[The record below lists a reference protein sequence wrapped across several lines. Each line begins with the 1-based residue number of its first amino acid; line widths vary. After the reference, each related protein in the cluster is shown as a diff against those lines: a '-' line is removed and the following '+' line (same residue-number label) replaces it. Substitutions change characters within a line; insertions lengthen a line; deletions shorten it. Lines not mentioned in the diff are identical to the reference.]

1 MNKGSNFCSDSMT
14 RIIPESDS
22 LFQREAFSQ
31 NLVRRLG
38 IKAWESECSK
48 KDVIFKA
55 IICAVSIT
63 MHTAMNSDSRW
74 LDQGA
79 RDPQGSAVERP
90 ANSPGRW
97 PARQTFSQHFK
108 FSTTSG
114 HVSFD
119 KNLPP
124 SPQITEVFL
133 YILPQS
139 RKHNPGMM
147 KLGHSIIPGT
157 VPVGTL
163 LYHGRGDNELP
174 TVPEWTAIDP
184 EHSFPFCGVW
194 DGSNTDSGC
203 WQLTM
208 VATRPL
214 NFLYFDGS
222 SAANIRDA
230 GTLEA
235 QDLLVWGKFDP
246 ERWVDER
253 ERVNDLCAWGKDFG
267 IDGYLR
273 MEMDFEIMLC
283 DFSQVVELV
292 SADNLASWWTNPT
305 TLSLL
310 CPTSRSTPNFH
321 PPASSDSLDPLD
333 DDPSFPAGDIF
344 RFETVRAGSWRN
356 HYPGETR
363 IILDLTGAASAR
375 ALTHGPNAGS
385 GVEWRSLYRVVLE
398 RYFERL
404 ELMEYLLNTTTADN
418 INERARHI
426 QTQLRVMLTPYILY
440 TSRPTPRGISHTAHI
455 HANTDLQSRLT
466 SSERLLLR
474 TLDETNREICRV
486 VVRMWVAGVHA
497 GLDALIPLEDN
508 QTVAAPPLVVQEWRL
523 EAGALMKWLDW
534 GVWVKCRPE
543 CGVEEICY
551 LPTWPYFRGPDR
563 TEDERWKRPQ
573 PRCIRQFAPYSVL
586 PLNAGLL
593 FD

>member
-1 MNKGSNFCSDSMT
+1 MRLPSLSLVLAMLQYAANADQIPLQTSSDNMATVSPLDSKWTDLTARADANATSQLIFDSVTSILQHWTHT
-14 RIIPESDS
+14 RY
-22 LFQREAFSQ
+22 R
-31 NLVRRLG
+31 N
-38 IKAWESECSK
+38 
-48 KDVIFKA
+48 
-55 IICAVSIT
+55 
-63 MHTAMNSDSRW
+63 
-74 LDQGA
+74 
-79 RDPQGSAVERP
+79 
-90 ANSPGRW
+90 
-97 PARQTFSQHFK
+97 
-108 FSTTSG
+108 
-114 HVSFD
+114 
-119 KNLPP
+119 
-124 SPQITEVFL
+124 
-133 YILPQS
+133 
-139 RKHNPGMM
+139 
-147 KLGHSIIPGT
+147 GHSIIPGT

-163 LYHGRGDNELP
+163 LYHGRGDNQLP

-184 EHSFPFCGVW
+184 EHSFPFCGIW
-194 DGSNTDSGC
+194 GGSNTDSGC

-214 NFLYFDGS
+214 KVLYFDGS
-222 SAANIRDA
+222 SAANLRDA

-253 ERVNDLCAWGKDFG
+253 ERIDDLCAWGKDFG

-273 MEMDFEIMLC
+273 MEMDLALSWF
-283 DFSQVVELV
+283 

-305 TLSLL
+305 TSSLL
-310 CPTSRSTPNFH
+310 RSTSRSTPDFH

-344 RFETVRAGSWRN
+344 RFETVRAGSWHN

-363 IILDLTGAASAR
+363 IILDLTGLISFYDTTLAPSLVSAR
-375 ALTHGPNAGS
+375 QGTERWDHRLADISPADLTAIKSRLSEALTREPNAGS
-385 GVEWRSLYRVVLE
+385 GVDWRSLYRVVLE
-398 RYFERL
+398 RYSERL
-404 ELMEYLLNTTTADN
+404 ELAYTDAVACHADTLHPLHF
-418 INERARHI
+418 ASHAA
-426 QTQLRVMLTPYILY
+426 
-440 TSRPTPRGISHTAHI
+440 GISSSVDSTGNDSWALPVWQGCATRHTAHI
-455 HANTDLQSRLT
+455 HADTDLQSRLT

-497 GLDALIPLEDN
+497 GLDTLIPLEDN
-508 QTVAAPPLVVQEWRL
+508 QAAADPLLVVQEWRL

-534 GVWVKCRPE
+534 GVWVKCRPA